1 MMMDAQISTC
11 FITLYYTHKI
21 VFKKATQVYF
31 IIKIKIFHLTG
42 SARKSKEGRNT
53 EPDRISLISNVRD
66 LEIKI
71 IILYLVIVISS
82 SSFKHL

>member
-1 MMMDAQISTC
+1 MMMDAQISTG
-11 FITLYYTHKI
+11 FITLHYTHKI
-21 VFKKATQVYF
+21 VLKVTQVYF

-66 LEIKI
+66 LEIEI
-71 IILYLVIVISS
+71 IILSLVIVISS